1 MNPRLK
7 HNLILLICLGL
18 LFSIPIVGKTW
29 SAHGMAPALGTAIL
43 VVSSTLLGPLAFLVG
58 SLVDTGFVNTTYLTT
73 SKELAL
79 LLGTGTLLFLGWIYL
94 LFRRSAR
101 STIVFLLVT
110 SWALLGV
117 SFCIVIVFTHTT

>member
-1 MNPRLK
+1 MNPKLK
-7 HNLILLICLGL
+7 HNLTLLICLGL

-43 VVSSTLLGPLAFLVG
+43 VVISTLLGPLAFLVG
-58 SLVDTGFVNTTYLTT
+58 SLVDTGFVNTSYLTT

-101 STIVFLLVT
+101 STMVFLLVT

>member
-43 VVSSTLLGPLAFLVG
+43 VVISTLLGPLAFLVG

-117 SFCIVIVFTHTT
+117 YFCIVIVFTHTT

>member
-1 MNPRLK
+1 MNPRLR

-43 VVSSTLLGPLAFLVG
+43 VVISTLLGPLAFLVG
-58 SLVDTGFVNTTYLTT
+58 SMVDPGLINTAYLTT
-73 SKELAL
+73 GKELAL

-94 LFRRSAR
+94 LFGRPVR
-101 STIVFLLVT
+101 STFVFLLLT

-117 SFCIVIVFTHTT
+117 SFCIAIVFTHTT

>member
-1 MNPRLK
+1 MNPRLR
-7 HNLILLICLGL
+7 HNLILLISLGL

-43 VVSSTLLGPLAFLVG
+43 VVISTLLGPLAFLVG
-58 SLVDTGFVNTTYLTT
+58 SMVDTGLINTAYLTT
-73 SKELAL
+73 GKELAL

-94 LFRRSAR
+94 LFGRPVR
-101 STIVFLLVT
+101 STFVFLLLT

-117 SFCIVIVFTHTT
+117 SFCIAIVFTHTT

>member
-7 HNLILLICLGL
+7 HNLILLTCLGL
-18 LFSIPIVGKTW
+18 LFCVPIVGKTW

-43 VVSSTLLGPLAFLVG
+43 VVISTLLGPLAFLVG
-58 SLVDTGFVNTTYLTT
+58 SMVDTGFVNTTHLTT

-79 LLGTGTLLFLGWIYL
+79 LLGTGTLLFLGWIYS
-94 LFRRSAR
+94 LFHRSAR
-101 STIVFLLVT
+101 PTIVFLLVT

>member
-1 MNPRLK
+1 MNPRLR

-43 VVSSTLLGPLAFLVG
+43 VVISALLGPLAFLVG
-58 SLVDTGFVNTTYLTT
+58 SLVDTGFVNTAHITT
-73 SKELAL
+73 GKELAL

-94 LFRRSAR
+94 LFGRPVH
-101 STIVFLLVT
+101 STFVFLLLT

-117 SFCIVIVFTHTT
+117 SFCIAIVFTHTA

>member
-1 MNPRLK
+1 MNPRLR

-43 VVSSTLLGPLAFLVG
+43 VVISTLLGPLAFLVG
-58 SLVDTGFVNTTYLTT
+58 SMVDTGLINTAYLTT
-73 SKELAL
+73 GKELAL

-94 LFRRSAR
+94 LFDRPVR
-101 STIVFLLVT
+101 STFVFLLLT
-110 SWALLGV
+110 SWALLGI
-117 SFCIVIVFTHTT
+117 SFCIAIVFTHTT

>member
-7 HNLILLICLGL
+7 HNLILLISLAL

-43 VVSSTLLGPLAFLVG
+43 VVISALLGPLAFLVG
-58 SLVDTGFVNTTYLTT
+58 SLVDTGFVNTAHITT
-73 SKELAL
+73 GKELAL
-79 LLGTGTLLFLGWIYL
+79 LLGTSTLLFLGWIHL
-94 LFRRSAR
+94 LYGRPAR
-101 STIVFLLVT
+101 STFVFLVLT

>member
-1 MNPRLK
+1 MNPRLR

-43 VVSSTLLGPLAFLVG
+43 VVISTLLGPLAFLVG
-58 SLVDTGFVNTTYLTT
+58 SMVDTGLINTAYLTT
-73 SKELAL
+73 GKELAL

-94 LFRRSAR
+94 LFGRPVH
-101 STIVFLLVT
+101 STFVFLLLT

-117 SFCIVIVFTHTT
+117 SFCIAIVFTHTA

>member
-18 LFSIPIVGKTW
+18 LFAIPIAGKTW

-43 VVSSTLLGPLAFLVG
+43 VVISTLLGPLAFLVG
-58 SLVDTGFVNTTYLTT
+58 SLVDTGFVNTAHLTT
-73 SKELAL
+73 GKELAL
-79 LLGTGTLLFLGWIYL
+79 LLGTGTLLFLGWVRL
-94 LFRRSAR
+94 LFGRPAR
-101 STIVFLLVT
+101 PTFVFLLLT